1 MITIKLKANKELK
14 YKQNH
19 PWGFLE
25 DFEKVPDNISSSQ
38 IIEVRDSK
46 NQFISR
52 GYVNPKSQIFYRAL
66 SFDSRENL
74 ESRQQY
80 IEDKVY
86 KCWRERKVLGYES
99 SCRVCFSENDFLP
112 GLIIDYFQGEGSQ
125 VFAIQILTMGMHHL
139 ISDPRELIKKVVEK
153 SLAEKISTI
162 SWEKTAIVIRNDT
175 KIREKEGLVV
185 SVPQV
190 LKEISDV
197 DLKNYSIILEH
208 FYLQQ
213 KLTLKANL
221 ADGQK
226 TGFFLDQ
233 NYNLLRTAELF
244 ASYVK
249 FKKPA
254 KVRILD
260 ICCYLGQWSLYFG
273 LLLKKLNI
281 EAEFVLLD
289 VSQEAIEKAKANL
302 DFYGIKHEAIVMDVL
317 EADFNFEKES
327 FDLIIVDPPAF
338 VKNKKSLPT
347 GKHAYQKL
355 NSKAIPLVKKEGLI
369 VSCSC
374 SGLLSFDEFKEC
386 VQKSF
391 IKTFTRAKC
400 VAQGGHAPDH
410 PFLLSFPDGYY
421 LKMLLHLVG

>member
-1 MITIKLKANKELK
+1 MITLKLKANKELR

-19 PWGFLE
+19 PWGFIE
-25 DFEKVPDNISSSQ
+25 DFEKIPDNISSSQ
-38 IIEVRDSK
+38 VIEIRDSK

-52 GYVNPKSQIFYRAL
+52 GYVNSKSQIFYRAL
-66 SFDSRENL
+66 SFDSRENVEL
-74 ESRQQY
+74 RQQY

-99 SCRVCFSENDFLP
+99 SCRICFSENDYLP
-112 GLIIDYFQGEGSQ
+112 GLIVDYFQGEKSQ
-125 VFAIQILTMGMHHL
+125 VFVIQILTMGMHHL
-139 ISDPRELIKKVVEK
+139 ISDAGEMIRKIVEK
-153 SLAEKISTI
+153 SLADKISDITWG
-162 SWEKTAIVIRNDT
+162 STGVVIRNDT

-185 SVPQV
+185 SVAQV
-190 LKEISDV
+190 LKEIPGV
-197 DLKNYSIILEH
+197 DLKDYTMVLEH
-208 FYLQQ
+208 FYLKEKIQ
-213 KLTLKANL
+213 LNANL

-244 ASYVK
+244 AQYVK
-249 FKKPA
+249 FKKPT

-273 LLLKKLNI
+273 ILLKKLNI
-281 EAEFVLLD
+281 DAEFVLLD
-289 VSQEAIEKAKANL
+289 ISEEAIRKAKTNL
-302 DFYGIKHEAIVMDVL
+302 DRYGIKYEAHVMDVL
-317 EADFNFEKES
+317 EADFTFPKES

-338 VKNKKSLPT
+338 VKNKKNLPT

-355 NSKAIPLVKKEGLI
+355 NAKAIPLVKKEGLV

-374 SGLLSFDEFKEC
+374 SGLLSFEEFKEC
-386 VQKSF
+386 IQKSF
-391 IKTFTRAKC
+391 LKTFTKAKC

-410 PFLLSFPDGYY
+410 PFLISFPDGFY
-421 LKMLLHLVG
+421 LKMLLHLVN

>member
-1 MITIKLKANKELK
+1 MITIKLKANREQK
-14 YKQNH
+14 YRQNH

-25 DFEKVPDNISSSQ
+25 DFEKVPDNISASQ
-38 IIEVRDSK
+38 VVEIRDSK

-74 ESRQQY
+74 EAKQIY
-80 IEDKVY
+80 IEEKVY
-86 KCWRERKVLGYES
+86 TCWKERKILGYES
-99 SCRVCFSENDFLP
+99 SCRICFSENDYLP
-112 GLIIDYFQGEGSQ
+112 GLIIDYFYGNNSQ
-125 VFAIQILTMGMHHL
+125 VFVIQILTLGMHHF
-139 ISDPRELIKKVVEK
+139 ISDAMEMIKKIVQR
-153 SLAEKISTI
+153 SLNEDLSKV
-162 SWEKTAIVIRNDT
+162 SWENTGIVMRNDT

-185 SVPQV
+185 SVPQI
-190 LKEISDV
+190 LKSISGIE
-197 DLKNYSIILEH
+197 LKDFPIYLEH
-208 FYLQQ
+208 FYL
-213 KLTLKANL
+213 KEKISLTANL
-221 ADGQK
+221 AEGQK

-244 ASYVK
+244 SHYVK
-249 FKKPA
+249 FKKPQ
-254 KVRILD
+254 KVRVLD

-273 LLLKKLNI
+273 MILKKLNI

-289 VSQEAIEKAKANL
+289 VSQEAIDKAKTNL
-302 DFYGIKHEAIVMDVL
+302 DRYGINYEAHVMDVL
-317 EADFNFEKES
+317 EVDFSFDKKS

-355 NSKAIPLVKKEGLI
+355 NSKAIPLVKDEGLI

-374 SGLLSFDEFKEC
+374 SGLLSFEEFKEC
-386 VQKSF
+386 IQKSF
-391 IKTFTRAKC
+391 QKTFTKAKC

-421 LKMLLHLVG
+421 LKMLLHLVS

>member
-1 MITIKLKANKELK
+1 MITIKLKANREQK
-14 YKQNH
+14 YRQNH

-25 DFEKVPDNISSSQ
+25 DFEKIPDNISSSQ
-38 IIEVRDSK
+38 VIEVRDSK

-52 GYVNPKSQIFYRAL
+52 GYVNSKSQIFYRAL

-74 ESRQQY
+74 EAKQAF
-80 IEDKVY
+80 IEEKVY
-86 KCWRERKVLGYES
+86 KCWRERKILGYEA
-99 SCRVCFSENDFLP
+99 SCRICFSENDYLP
-112 GLIIDYFQGEGSQ
+112 GLIIDYFYGNNSQ
-125 VFAIQILTMGMHHL
+125 VFVVQILTLGMHHF
-139 ISDPRELIKKVVEK
+139 ISDPMEMIKKVVQR
-153 SLAEKISTI
+153 SLGEGLSQI
-162 SWEKTAIVIRNDT
+162 SWENTGIVMRNDT

-190 LKEISDV
+190 LKSIAGVE
-197 DLKNYSIILEH
+197 LKDFPIYLEH
-208 FYLQQ
+208 FYL
-213 KLTLKANL
+213 KEKISLNANL

-244 ASYVK
+244 SQYVK
-249 FKKPA
+249 FKKPQ

-260 ICCYLGQWSLYFG
+260 ICCHLGQWSLYFG
-273 LLLKKLNI
+273 MVLKKLNVD
-281 EAEFVLLD
+281 AEFVLLD
-289 VSQEAIEKAKANL
+289 VSQEAIEKSKANL
-302 DFYGIKHEAIVMDVL
+302 DRYGIKHEAHVMDVL
-317 EADFNFEKES
+317 ESEFNFDKKS

-355 NSKAIPLVKKEGLI
+355 NSKAIPLVKDEGLI

-374 SGLLSFDEFKEC
+374 SGLLSFEEFKEC
-386 VQKSF
+386 IQKSF
-391 IKTFTRAKC
+391 QKTFTKAKC

-421 LKMLLHLVG
+421 LKMLLHLIS

>member
-1 MITIKLKANKELK
+1 MTTLKLRANKEFK

-19 PWGFLE
+19 PWGFQE
-25 DFEKVPDNISSSQ
+25 DFEKIPDSLSTTQ
-38 IIEVRDSK
+38 IVEIRDSK

-52 GYVNPKSQIFYRAL
+52 GYVNDKSQIYYRAL
-66 SFDSRENL
+66 TFDSRETL
-74 ESRQQY
+74 EQRQKY
-80 IEDKVY
+80 IEEKVFR
-86 KCWRERKVLGYES
+86 CWKERKILGYES
-99 SCRVCFSENDFLP
+99 SCRICFSENDFLP
-112 GLIIDYFQGEGSQ
+112 GLIIDYFQVADAQ
-125 VFAIQILTMGMHHL
+125 VFTLQVLTLGMHHF
-139 ISDPRELIKKVVEK
+139 ISDSLGLIKEVVRL
-153 SLAEKISTI
+153 SLEHKISNI
-162 SWEKTAIVIRNDT
+162 PWDKTAIIIRNDS

-190 LKEISDV
+190 LKEV
-197 DLKNYSIILEH
+197 QGVNLKDCQIVLDH
-208 FYLQQ
+208 FF
-213 KLTLKANL
+213 LKEKFVLSANL
-221 ADGQK
+221 NEGQK

-244 ASYVK
+244 EKYIK
-249 FKKPA
+249 FHKPA
-254 KVRILD
+254 KVKILD
-260 ICCYLGQWSLYFG
+260 ICCYLGQWSVYFG
-273 LLLKKLNI
+273 LMMQKMGI

-289 VSQEAIEKAKANL
+289 ISQDAIEKAKANL
-302 DFYGIKHEAIVMDVL
+302 DRYGIKYTVLVMDVL
-317 EADFNFEKES
+317 EQDFNFEKKD

-355 NSKAIPLVKKEGLI
+355 NAKAIPLVRENGLI

-386 VQKSF
+386 ILKSF
-391 IKTFTRAKC
+391 IKTFTRGKC

-421 LKMLLHLVG
+421 LKMLLHLVL